1 MNENDYLNSE
11 IKLMGKLLIPIIFLI
26 FVYISYGIFIQGFLS
41 TEIYTYF
48 GISPKTFNIL
58 NGATFLGM
66 LIGVILYS
74 KKKKSINIF
83 FNGISIIL
91 ILLYSMIFFINN
103 YVYFLVLRLLT
114 GIWFGYLFLYLNNFY
129 LEYKLR
135 VNIKDITFGWGRAL
149 GAILASIFTFYFS
162 QILSWKYAFLI
173 LTTGIFVIVG
183 LKSISYIYKFED
195 FNENSFCLKNK
206 NILIYSILYFLVG
219 TNYYTLSM
227 NIKNILMIY
236 LNDYMLSN
244 IGIIIFSF
252 SILIGCIF
260 SIFLYNKYN
269 IFTLMKVLTLF
280 LMIISFFSLFLDN
293 GYYILDFLSLNIF
306 VQTIIWNISLHYSL
320 IDLNKYN
327 PFKSL
332 KLMIFMLS
340 LGGVSYSI
348 FTYIFYENL
357 YIFVNSYIFL
367 NSILLL
373 ILSKNYQRDNHF
385 MKR

>member
-1 MNENDYLNSE
+1 MNENDYLNFE
-11 IKLMGKLLIPIIFLI
+11 IKLMGKLLIPIIFFI
-26 FVYISYGIFIQGFLS
+26 FMYISYGIFIQGFLS

-48 GISPKTFNIL
+48 GISPKNYNIL
-58 NGATFLGM
+58 NGAIFLGM
-66 LIGVILYS
+66 LIGNTLYS
-74 KKKKSINIF
+74 EKKKNKNIF
-83 FNGISIIL
+83 FNVSIIL
-91 ILLYSMIFFINN
+91 VLLYSMIFFINN

-149 GAILASIFTFYFS
+149 GAILASIVAFYFS
-162 QILSWKYAFLI
+162 QILSWKYAFLM
-173 LTTGIFVIVG
+173 LSTGIFVIIG
-183 LKSISYIYKFED
+183 LKSMSYIYKFKD
-195 FNENSFCLKNK
+195 FNENSFYLKNK

-252 SILIGCIF
+252 SILIGYIF

-269 IFTLMKVLTLF
+269 IFTLMKVLTLL

-306 VQTIIWNISLHYSL
+306 VQTIIWNISLHYSFV
-320 IDLNKYN
+320 DLNKFN
-327 PFKSL
+327 PTKSI
-332 KLMIFMLS
+332 KLMLFMLA
-340 LGGVSYSI
+340 LGGIFYSI
-348 FTYIFYENL
+348 FTYIFYDKL
-357 YIFVNSYIFL
+357 YVFVNSYIFF

-373 ILSKNYQRDNHF
+373 ILSKNYQRNNHF